1 MRSKSIVASGNLW
14 TRKELLILL
23 NIYHKLRFGQ
33 IDHRQPV
40 IIDLAERIGRTP
52 NAVAMKL
59 LNLASG
65 DPVQQI
71 RGVVGLKG
79 ASKLDREIW
88 DEFHSN
94 AVAMVALS
102 QEYFDDLFV
111 EAEDETTEVIAGTGI
126 RRVPKAPNG
135 ATEATSFSKQRRG
148 QGYFRD
154 VVLNNYDNRCALTGL
169 PVRELLIASHIL
181 PWHAH
186 EAERIDVR
194 NGISLN
200 RLHDAAFDQGFI
212 TFDDELR
219 LVLSKR
225 LLNFLPA
232 AAIVTSFEAL
242 ISQPLQI
249 PKDAIPPDLD
259 FLRRHRKRFQFD

>member
-1 MRSKSIVASGNLW
+1 MATGNLW
-14 TRKELLILL
+14 TREELLILL
-23 NIYHKLRFGQ
+23 NLYHKLRFGQ
-33 IDHRQPV
+33 IDHRQRV
-40 IIDLAERIGRTP
+40 IIDLAERIERTP

-59 LNLASG
+59 LNLASR
-65 DPVQQI
+65 DPVQQM

-79 ASKLDREIW
+79 ASKLDCEMW

-94 AVAMVALS
+94 PVEMVSLS
-102 QEYFDDLFV
+102 QKHFDALFV
-111 EAEDETTEVIAGTGI
+111 DAEGETTEVIAGTGI
-126 RRVPKAPNG
+126 RRVRKAPNG
-135 ATEATSFSKQRRG
+135 ATETVSFSKQRRG

-181 PWHAH
+181 PWRGH
-186 EAERIDVR
+186 ESERLNVR

-212 TFDDELR
+212 AFDDELR
-219 LVLSKR
+219 LILSKR
-225 LLNFLPA
+225 LLDFLPA
-232 AAIVTSFEAL
+232 SAIVASFEAH

-249 PKDAIPPDLD
+249 PKDAIPPDPD
-259 FLRRHRKRFQFD
+259 FLMRHRKRFQFD